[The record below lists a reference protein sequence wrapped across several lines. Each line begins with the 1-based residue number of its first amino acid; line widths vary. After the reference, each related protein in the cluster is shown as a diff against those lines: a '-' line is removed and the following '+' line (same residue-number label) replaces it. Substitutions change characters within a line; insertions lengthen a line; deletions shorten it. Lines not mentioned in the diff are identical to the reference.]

1 MNRWLVVLGAILI
14 QINLGAVYAWSLF
27 NQPLMD
33 KFGWAKEDIV
43 VTFSITIAVFA
54 LTTIFAGRL
63 QDRIGPKWV
72 ATIGGILLGVGLILS
87 SQATTLFQL
96 YFFYGVVGGIGIG
109 MTYVCPLSA
118 CVKWFPDKR
127 GFISGVAVAGF
138 GLGGLIYK
146 PVIGYLIDTFGVSTS
161 FFYLGI
167 LYFVLVV
174 AGAQLLKN
182 PPNDDTTSSSTT
194 TSEKTNDFSPVQML
208 KTYQFYLLWTMFLFG
223 SVSGLLVIS
232 FAVDIGV
239 ELVKLDVEQAA
250 NAVMVIALFNAAG
263 RILLGKISDRIGRKN
278 TLVIIYA
285 LTALI
290 MFYMSTGLMNYPIY
304 LIAVS
309 FIGFGFGGFLALF
322 PSVTADYY
330 GTKNIGTNYGFMY
343 QAYGLSAFA
352 GPFIIKAI
360 SFTQA
365 FIFAGFICI
374 LAIIMA
380 KFVKVP
386 SQSSSDELL
395 SKEPLRN

>member
-1 MNRWLVVLGAILI
+1 M
-14 QINLGAVYAWSLF
+14 
-27 NQPLMD
+27 
-33 KFGWAKEDIV
+33 
-43 VTFSITIAVFA
+43 
-54 LTTIFAGRL
+54 
-63 QDRIGPKWV
+63 
-72 ATIGGILLGVGLILS
+72 
-87 SQATTLFQL
+87 
-96 YFFYGVVGGIGIG
+96 
-109 MTYVCPLSA
+109 
-118 CVKWFPDKR
+118 
-127 GFISGVAVAGF
+127 
-138 GLGGLIYK
+138 
-146 PVIGYLIDTFGVSTS
+146 
-161 FFYLGI
+161 
-167 LYFVLVV
+167 
-174 AGAQLLKN
+174 
-182 PPNDDTTSSSTT
+182 
-194 TSEKTNDFSPVQML
+194 
-208 KTYQFYLLWTMFLFG
+208 
-223 SVSGLLVIS
+223 
-232 FAVDIGV
+232 
-239 ELVKLDVEQAA
+239 VKLDVEQAA